1 MGPLRTWPVSKM
13 IFESIAAVTA
23 AISGI
28 NSLVSAV
35 KEGNANV
42 NSILD
47 RMTGIQDGMNKLELE
62 KRESVTQPLT
72 PQEAMKLA
80 WARQSIDRYN
90 EELRMICHMSN
101 DGQKFWDAYQN
112 ALQESRNA
120 HAASIKAAIAKK
132 KARKQLL
139 HDIFLYTIV
148 GVVGLLVAGIV
159 ITMIILAF
167 GA

>member
-1 MGPLRTWPVSKM
+1 
-13 IFESIAAVTA
+13 
-23 AISGI
+23 
-28 NSLVSAV
+28 
-35 KEGNANV
+35 
-42 NSILD
+42 
-47 RMTGIQDGMNKLELE
+47 MNKLELE

-101 DGQKFWDAYQN
+101 EGQKFWDAYQN

-120 HAASIKAAIAKK
+120 HAASIKATIAKK

>member
-1 MGPLRTWPVSKM
+1 M

-47 RMTGIQDGMNKLELE
+47 RMTGIQDGMNKLEIE
-62 KRESVTQPLT
+62 KRESITQPLS

-80 WARQSIDRYN
+80 MAKQSIDRYN
-90 EELRMICHMSN
+90 EELRLLCHMSVE
-101 DGQKFWDAYQN
+101 GEKFWQNYQN
-112 ALQESRNA
+112 ALKESKER
-120 HAASIKAAIAKK
+120 HAASVRAIIAKK
-132 KARKQLL
+132 KARKQFLQDL
-139 HDIFLYTIV
+139 FLYSTV
-148 GVVGLLVAGIV
+148 GIIGLMIAAIV
-159 ITMIILAF
+159 ITLIILAF
-167 GA
+167 RP

>member
-1 MGPLRTWPVSKM
+1 M

-47 RMTGIQDGMNKLELE
+47 RMTGIQDGMNKLEIE
-62 KRESVTQPLT
+62 KRESITQPLS

-80 WARQSIDRYN
+80 MAKQSIDRYN
-90 EELRMICHMSN
+90 EELRLLCHMSVE
-101 DGQKFWDAYQN
+101 GEKFWQNYQN
-112 ALQESRNA
+112 ALKESKER
-120 HAASIKAAIAKK
+120 HAANVKAIIAKK
-132 KARKQLL
+132 KARKQFLQDL
-139 HDIFLYTIV
+139 FLYSTVGIIGLMIAAIV
-148 GVVGLLVAGIV
+148 VTL
-159 ITMIILAF
+159 IIFAF
-167 GA
+167 KP

>member
-1 MGPLRTWPVSKM
+1 M

-47 RMTGIQDGMNKLELE
+47 RMTGIQDGMNKLEIE
-62 KRESVTQPLT
+62 KRESITQPLS

-80 WARQSIDRYN
+80 MAKQSIDRYN
-90 EELRMICHMSN
+90 EELRLLCHMSVE
-101 DGQKFWDAYQN
+101 GEKFWQNYQN
-112 ALQESRNA
+112 ALKESKER
-120 HAASIKAAIAKK
+120 HAASVRAIIAKK
-132 KARKQLL
+132 KARKQFLQDL
-139 HDIFLYTIV
+139 FLYSTV
-148 GVVGLLVAGIV
+148 GIIGLMIAAIV
-159 ITMIILAF
+159 ITLVIFAF
-167 GA
+167 RP

>member
-1 MGPLRTWPVSKM
+1 M

-62 KRESVTQPLT
+62 KREKGRNFGMRTRTLCKNLVMPMQLQSRPLLLKRKLVNNYST
-72 PQEAMKLA
+72 TSFYILSLA
-80 WARQSIDRYN
+80 W
-90 EELRMICHMSN
+90 
-101 DGQKFWDAYQN
+101 
-112 ALQESRNA
+112 
-120 HAASIKAAIAKK
+120 
-132 KARKQLL
+132 
-139 HDIFLYTIV
+139 
-148 GVVGLLVAGIV
+148 
-159 ITMIILAF
+159 
-167 GA
+167 

>member
-1 MGPLRTWPVSKM
+1 M

-47 RMTGIQDGMNKLELE
+47 RMTGIQDGMNKLEIE
-62 KRESVTQPLT
+62 KRESISQPLT

-80 WARQSIDRYN
+80 MAKQSIDRYN
-90 EELRMICHMSN
+90 EELRLLCHMSAE
-101 DGQKFWDAYQN
+101 GEKFWQNYQN
-112 ALQESRNA
+112 ALKE
-120 HAASIKAAIAKK
+120 
-132 KARKQLL
+132 
-139 HDIFLYTIV
+139 
-148 GVVGLLVAGIV
+148 
-159 ITMIILAF
+159 
-167 GA
+167 